1 MGTIEV
7 SNSVQVSDT
16 KGLSVVLSKLDYPKL
31 DPLEKINFWLD
42 EIWLNIYL
50 DGPSD
55 NLEEFEKVL
64 KEVAPFIEE
73 EENFYAHI
81 SNSYGEHDVLYVFKN
96 STFHKY
102 KEFCCYPNYG
112 FYPLSTDTIIR
123 SIKSNKE
130 LEEKVSAAFTKNHD
144 KIDYK
149 RKFVALVN
157 LIDEKYKSLK
167 GENEYIDFD
176 ILDNIATE
184 AYKLELETNYY
195 GKEK

>member
-1 MGTIEV
+1 MRTVEI

-16 KGLSVVLSKLDYPKL
+16 KGLLVVLSKLDYPRL
-31 DPLEKINFWLD
+31 GPLEKINFWLD
-42 EIWLNIYL
+42 EIWLNVYL
-50 DGPSD
+50 YGSSD
-55 NLEEFEKVL
+55 DLEEFEKVL

-81 SNSYGEHDVLYVFKN
+81 SDSYGERDVLYVFKDN
-96 STFHKY
+96 TFYKY
-102 KEFCCYPNYG
+102 KEYCCYPDYG
-112 FYPLSTDTIIR
+112 FYPLSPDTVIR

-149 RKFVALVN
+149 RKFIALVN
-157 LIDEKYKSLK
+157 LIDEKYKNFK
-167 GENEYIDFD
+167 GEYSFLPIN
-176 ILDNIATE
+176 ILDEIATE

-195 GKEK
+195 GKGK

>member
-1 MGTIEV
+1 METIEV

-16 KGLSVVLSKLDYPKL
+16 KGLLVVLSKLDYPRL
-31 DPLEKINFWLD
+31 NPLEKINFWLD
-42 EIWLNIYL
+42 GIWLNVYL
-50 DGPSD
+50 DGSSD
-55 NLEEFEKVL
+55 DLEEFEKVL

-73 EENFYAHI
+73 EENFYSHI
-81 SNSYGEHDVLYVFKN
+81 SNDYGISDVLYVFKDN
-96 STFHKY
+96 TFYKY
-102 KEFCCYPNYG
+102 KEYCCYPNYG
-112 FYPLSTDTIIR
+112 FYPLSSDTVIK

-149 RKFVALVN
+149 RKFIALIN
-157 LIDEKYKSLK
+157 LIDEKYKNFK
-167 GENEYIDFD
+167 GEYSFLPIN
-176 ILDNIATE
+176 ILDEIATE

>member
-1 MGTIEV
+1 MRTVEV
-7 SNSVQVSDT
+7 NNSVQVSDT
-16 KGLSVVLSKLDYPKL
+16 KGLSVVLSKLDYPRL

-42 EIWLNIYL
+42 EIWLNVYL
-50 DGPSD
+50 YGSSD
-55 NLEEFEKVL
+55 DLEEFEKVL

-81 SNSYGEHDVLYVFKN
+81 SDSYGERDVLYVFKDN
-96 STFHKY
+96 TFYKY
-102 KEFCCYPNYG
+102 KEYCCYPNYG
-112 FYPLSTDTIIR
+112 FYPLSPDTVIR

-149 RKFVALVN
+149 RKFIALVN
-157 LIDEKYKSLK
+157 LIDEKYKNFK
-167 GENEYIDFD
+167 GEYSFLPIN
-176 ILDNIATE
+176 ILDEIATE

-195 GKEK
+195 GKGK

>member
-1 MGTIEV
+1 MKIVEIDSSVLV
-7 SNSVQVSDT
+7 SNE
-16 KGLSVVLSKLDYPKL
+16 KELLNVLSKLDYSR
-31 DPLEKINFWLD
+31 LEQLAKINFWLNKD
-42 EIWLNIYL
+42 WLNIYL
-50 DGPSD
+50 SGTSD
-55 NLEEFEKVL
+55 VLEEFEKVL
-64 KEVAPFIEE
+64 KEIAPFIEE
-73 EENFYAHI
+73 KEDFFAYF
-81 SNSYGEHDVLYVFKN
+81 SNDYGTSSTLYVFKDN
-96 STFHKY
+96 TFYKY
-102 KEFCCYPNYG
+102 EECCCYPNYG
-112 FYPLSTDTIIR
+112 FYPLSSDTVINGIR
-123 SIKSNKE
+123 SNKE

>member
-16 KGLSVVLSKLDYPKL
+16 KGLSVVLSKFDYPRL

-42 EIWLNIYL
+42 EIWLNVYL
-50 DGPSD
+50 YGSSD
-55 NLEEFEKVL
+55 DLEEFEKVL

-81 SNSYGEHDVLYVFKN
+81 SDSYGERDVLYVFKDN
-96 STFHKY
+96 TFYEY
-102 KEFCCYPNYG
+102 KEYCCYPNYG
-112 FYPLSTDTIIR
+112 FYPLSPDTVIR

-130 LEEKVSAAFTKNHD
+130 LEEKVRAAFTKNHD

-149 RKFVALVN
+149 RKFIALVN
-157 LIDEKYKSLK
+157 LIDEKYKNFK
-167 GENEYIDFD
+167 GEYSFLPIN
-176 ILDNIATE
+176 ILDEIATE

-195 GKEK
+195 GKGK